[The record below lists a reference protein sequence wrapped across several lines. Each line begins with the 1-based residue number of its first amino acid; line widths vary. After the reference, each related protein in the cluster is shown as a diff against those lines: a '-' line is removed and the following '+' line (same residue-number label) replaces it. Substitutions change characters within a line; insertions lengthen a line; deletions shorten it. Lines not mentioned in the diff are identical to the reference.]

1 MYICFDGKW
10 PQWVLLS
17 HATGLLTPEAH
28 TLLQINEKRMFKPF
42 EIVQYFLFLS
52 IIVLSEGWWLRKRE
66 KCYEDIGCFNNRAPF
81 DNLRLLGKKF
91 LPKDPNTIQTRF
103 YLYTRVNQNL
113 GKELH
118 LDNHASV
125 FSSNFDPA
133 RKTVFIIH
141 GFSASSTDYRLVDM
155 KEAFLTKFDYNI
167 IMVDWSPGANHVC
180 YLQAAANT
188 RVVGAVTARL
198 LRALRDRHSLSYSE
212 VHLVGHSLGAHT
224 CGYVGRRER
233 GVSRITGL
241 DPAGP
246 FFEDSES
253 PVRLDPSDAVFVDAI
268 HTDGRKYFGFGIIR
282 PVGHVDF
289 YPNNG
294 KHQPACKSRKLKS
307 IKKLIFG
314 QLESLSRD
322 IACSHMRSILL
333 FTESIRSAC
342 PFTACTRCTS
352 CEKKCASM
360 GQNVNTTARGSY
372 YLTTD
377 PASPFCQ
384 Q

>member
-1 MYICFDGKW
+1 MFFR
-10 PQWVLLS
+10 S
-17 HATGLLTPEAH
+17 EA
-28 TLLQINEKRMFKPF
+28 
-42 EIVQYFLFLS
+42 
-52 IIVLSEGWWLRKRE
+52 WWFTKRE
-66 KCYEDIGCFNNRAPF
+66 KCYHDIGCFNNRAPF
-81 DNLRLLGKKF
+81 DNLHLLGKKY
-91 LPKDPNTIQTRF
+91 LPKSPGKIQPRF
-103 YLYTRVNQNL
+103 YLFTRENQNL

-118 LDNHASV
+118 PDNQATV

-133 RKTVFIIH
+133 KKTVFIIH

-155 KEAFLTKFDYNI
+155 KEAFLTKFNYNI
-167 IMVDWSPGANHVC
+167 IMVDWSPGANNVC

-198 LRALRDRHSLSYSE
+198 LRTLRDEHFLSYTD
-212 VHLVGHSLGAHT
+212 VHMVGHSLGAHT

-233 GVSRITGL
+233 GISRITGL

-253 PVRLDPSDAVFVDAI
+253 PVRLDPSDAMFVDAI
-268 HTDGRKYFGFGIIR
+268 HTDGRKYFGLGIIR

-294 KHQPACKSRKLKS
+294 KHQPACKSGKLTV
-307 IKKLIFG
+307 IKKLVSG
-314 QLESLSRD
+314 QLESLSKV

-342 PFTACTRCTS
+342 RFKACKRCSS
-352 CEKKCASM
+352 CEDKCTSM
-360 GQNVNTTARGSY
+360 GQNVNDKARGRY
-372 YLTTD
+372 YLTTNS
-377 PASPFCQ
+377 ASPFCQ